1 VVPTQNGVRG
11 DDGAD
16 ASENAATE
24 DLAFGCE
31 STALVIGESK
41 ASATELLLQHAI
53 LFDEV
58 INDLPLMAVDPAS
71 ERGEEELEWEKFG
84 HCTRIIG

>member
-1 VVPTQNGVRG
+1 M
-11 DDGAD
+11 
-16 ASENAATE
+16 
-24 DLAFGCE
+24 
-31 STALVIGESK
+31 VIGESK
-41 ASATELLLQHAI
+41 ALAMELLLQHAI

-58 INDLPLMAVDPAS
+58 INDLRLMAVDPAS